1 MPQGPNDRPP
11 PCVVLGLETQIGL
24 CIVRELGQA
33 GVPVIGISHD
43 PRAIGMR
50 SRYLTKAIVVE
61 EPRSDSLSRL
71 IRSIGNDHGH
81 CPLLAI
87 SEANLSWLA
96 RHQDEFG
103 QVTPVLP
110 NPTAMSLVL
119 NKQATLKVAKTVG
132 ISTPASVQPRSGW
145 QLSTLLTKCRLP
157 AVLKWSD
164 PNLVAPRLEHH
175 GLPLLKAEYV
185 HSPTELQTALERYSV
200 IGEWPLVQ
208 EYCSGYGLGQFFF
221 MHRGKVVQQ
230 FQHRRVA
237 EWPPEGGVSSVCD
250 GIPLHEHA
258 ELRSQSVALLRAIG
272 WEGVAMVEYRFDPA
286 RQEAKLMEINGRFW
300 GSFPLA
306 FHSGA
311 RFALLSYRQGAGL
324 PLGDPAAP
332 RTDLRCRMVATELK
346 RLLRVILQ
354 PGLIADRTFPVRPW
368 NEVCRFVRDFFQ
380 SNVRYYVWSSDDPR
394 PFLTDLGNLIYKV
407 LRLS

>member
-1 MPQGPNDRPP
+1 
-11 PCVVLGLETQIGL
+11 
-24 CIVRELGQA
+24 
-33 GVPVIGISHD
+33 
-43 PRAIGMR
+43 
-50 SRYLTKAIVVE
+50 
-61 EPRSDSLSRL
+61 
-71 IRSIGNDHGH
+71 
-81 CPLLAI
+81 
-87 SEANLSWLA
+87 
-96 RHQDEFG
+96 
-103 QVTPVLP
+103 
-110 NPTAMSLVL
+110 
-119 NKQATLKVAKTVG
+119 
-132 ISTPASVQPRSGW
+132 
-145 QLSTLLTKCRLP
+145 
-157 AVLKWSD
+157 
-164 PNLVAPRLEHH
+164 
-175 GLPLLKAEYV
+175 
-185 HSPTELQTALERYSV
+185 
-200 IGEWPLVQ
+200 
-208 EYCSGYGLGQFFF
+208 
-221 MHRGKVVQQ
+221 
-230 FQHRRVA
+230 
-237 EWPPEGGVSSVCD
+237 
-250 GIPLHEHA
+250 
-258 ELRSQSVALLRAIG
+258 
-272 WEGVAMVEYRFDPA
+272 MVEYRFDPA